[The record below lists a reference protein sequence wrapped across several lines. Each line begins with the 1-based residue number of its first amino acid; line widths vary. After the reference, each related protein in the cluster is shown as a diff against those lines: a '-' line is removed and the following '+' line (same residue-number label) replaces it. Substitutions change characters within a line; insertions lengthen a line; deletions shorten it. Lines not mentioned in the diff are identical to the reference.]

1 MTTQALYAIL
11 MTLGI
16 TLLVYHHVGWNNVRN
31 CYRMWQED
39 GYWTNYNV
47 VEAVAW
53 LAKAAVILPALIWG
67 VEIWW
72 LHIITLATSAALIW
86 ASERK
91 LLPTLVAF
99 NTLWIGISSIV
110 ITRKLVELGFLP

>member
-1 MTTQALYAIL
+1 MSTQVFYAVL

-16 TLLVYHHVGWNNVRN
+16 TVVVYHHVGWRN
-31 CYRMWQED
+31 IANSYKLWFKE
-39 GYWTNYNV
+39 GYWVSYNI

-110 ITRKLVELGFLP
+110 ITRKLVEIGIL

>member
-1 MTTQALYAIL
+1 MIELATVAMFLVTT
-11 MTLGI
+11 GV
-16 TLLVYHHVGWNNVRN
+16 VYYHVGLRNVQD
-31 CYRMWQED
+31 CYRLWFNS
-39 GYWTNYNV
+39 GYWVNYNV
-47 VEAVAW
+47 VEAVSW

-99 NTLWIGISSIV
+99 NTLWIGISSVV
-110 ITRKLVELGFLP
+110 IMRKLFEIYG

>member
-1 MTTQALYAIL
+1 VETIVITIAVFLTLTTI
-11 MTLGI
+11 
-16 TLLVYHHVGWNNVRN
+16 VYTRVGWSNIVST
-31 CYRMWQED
+31 YKMWFD
-39 GYWTNYNV
+39 RSYWVNYNII
-47 VEAVAW
+47 EAMAW
-53 LAKAAVILPALIWG
+53 GAKTLVILPALIWG

-72 LHIITLATSAALIW
+72 LHFITLTTSALLIW

-110 ITRKLVELGFLP
+110 IVRHLTQ

>member
-1 MTTQALYAIL
+1 MIQLLTIAMFLSITAI
-11 MTLGI
+11 
-16 TLLVYHHVGWNNVRN
+16 VYHHVGWRNVQD
-31 CYRMWQED
+31 CYKLWWKP
-39 GYWTNYNV
+39 GYWVNYNI
-47 VEAVAW
+47 VEAVSW
-53 LAKAAVILPALIWG
+53 IAKAAVILPALIWG
-67 VEIWW
+67 AEIWW

-110 ITRKLVELGFLP
+110 IVRKLFEIYG

>member
-1 MTTQALYAIL
+1 MIELTTIIMFL
-11 MTLGI
+11 TI
-16 TLLVYHHVGWNNVRN
+16 TALVYNQVGWKNVKH
-31 CYRMWQED
+31 CYNLWFET
-39 GYWTNYNV
+39 GYWVNYNI

-72 LHIITLATSAALIW
+72 LHIITLITSAALIW

-110 ITRKLVELGFLP
+110 IVRKIFEIYG